1 MIITLQCG
9 RCNKITKVPVKKN
22 MPKNRMCECGSM
34 LIKDGVIA
42 KRK

>member
-1 MIITLQCG
+1 MIMTLQCG
-9 RCNKITKVPVKKN
+9 RCGEITKVPIKKN
-22 MPKNRMCECGSM
+22 TPKNRMCKCGSM